1 LELNMRRLILA
12 ALASG
17 ALFGV
22 GLAMSGMTDPRRV
35 LGFLDLF
42 GEFDPTLLFVLGGA
56 VVTTTVLFRFV
67 LRRSNPVLASTFHV
81 SNLKHIDRRLV
92 AGAAIFGIGW
102 GIAGYCPG
110 PALAGLG
117 IGSIEALW
125 FVPAMIA
132 GMLLHRIVTARDGG
146 NAGDARSNRQRA

>member
-1 LELNMRRLILA
+1 MKRLTLA
-12 ALASG
+12 AFASG

-42 GEFDPTLLFVLGGA
+42 GDFDPTLLFVLGGA
-56 VVTTTVLFRFV
+56 VLTTVVSFRLV
-67 LRRSNPVLASTFHV
+67 LRRGNPVLADTFHL
-81 SNLKHIDRRLV
+81 SNLRHIDGRLL

-117 IGSIEALW
+117 IASREALW
-125 FVPAMIA
+125 FVPAMLI
-132 GMLLHRIVTARDGG
+132 GMLLHRLV
-146 NAGDARSNRQRA
+146 NRS

>member
-1 LELNMRRLILA
+1 MSRTSLA
-12 ALASG
+12 AFASG
-17 ALFGV
+17 VLFGI

-42 GEFDPTLLFVLGGA
+42 GAFDPTLLFVLGGA
-56 VVTTTVLFRFV
+56 VLTTMLLFRFV
-67 LRRSNPVLASTFHV
+67 LRRGSPVLADTFQL
-81 SNLKHIDRRLV
+81 SSLSHIDARLV
-92 AGAAIFGIGW
+92 AGAALFGIGW

-125 FVPAMIA
+125 FVPAMIG
-132 GMLLHRIVTARDGG
+132 GMLLHRLV
-146 NAGDARSNRQRA
+146 NRS

>member
-1 LELNMRRLILA
+1 MKKLSLA

-17 ALFGV
+17 ALFGI

-42 GEFDPTLLFVLGGA
+42 GDFDPTLMFVLGGA
-56 VVTTTVLFRFV
+56 VATTMLLFRFV
-67 LRRSNPVLASTFHV
+67 LRRGSPVLADTFHV
-81 SNLKHIDRRLV
+81 SNLQHIDRRLLG
-92 AGAAIFGIGW
+92 GAAIFGIGW

-117 IGSIEALW
+117 AGSVEALW
-125 FVPAMIA
+125 FVPAMLA
-132 GMLLHRIVTARDGG
+132 GLLLHRLV
-146 NAGDARSNRQRA
+146 NRT

>member
-1 LELNMRRLILA
+1 MKRYLTA

-17 ALFGV
+17 ALFGL

-42 GEFDPTLLFVLGGA
+42 GDFDPALLFVLGGA
-56 VVTTTVLFRFV
+56 VMTTFVLFRFV
-67 LRRSNPVLASTFHV
+67 LRRGSPVLADSFHL
-81 SNLKHIDRRLV
+81 SQLRSIDRRLLMG
-92 AGAAIFGIGW
+92 AGLFGIGW

-117 IGSIEALW
+117 VASVEALW
-125 FVPAMIA
+125 FVPAMVG
-132 GMLLHRIVTARDGG
+132 GMLLHRLVAR
-146 NAGDARSNRQRA
+146 R

>member
-1 LELNMRRLILA
+1 MKRFALA

-35 LGFLDLF
+35 LGFLDVA
-42 GEFDPTLLFVLGGA
+42 GDFDPALLFVLGGA
-56 VVTTTVLFRFV
+56 VATTMLMFRFV
-67 LRRSNPVLASTFHV
+67 LRRGSPVLAPAFQV
-81 SNLKHIDRRLV
+81 SSLRTLDRRLLG
-92 AGAAIFGIGW
+92 GAALFGVGW

-117 IGSIEALW
+117 IASVEALW
-125 FVPAMIA
+125 FVPAMLA
-132 GMLLHRIVTARDGG
+132 GMGLHRLV
-146 NAGDARSNRQRA
+146 NRA

>member
-1 LELNMRRLILA
+1 MRRLVLA
-12 ALASG
+12 AFVSG
-17 ALFGV
+17 VLFGV

-56 VVTTTVLFRFV
+56 VATTTVLFRFV
-67 LRRSNPVLASTFHV
+67 LRRGSPVLASTFQV
-81 SNLKHIDRRLV
+81 SNLRHIDRSLL

-110 PALAGLG
+110 PVLAGLG
-117 IGSIEALW
+117 IGSLEALW
-125 FVPAMIA
+125 FVPAMIV
-132 GMLLHRIVTARDGG
+132 GMLLHRLVAR
-146 NAGDARSNRQRA
+146 A